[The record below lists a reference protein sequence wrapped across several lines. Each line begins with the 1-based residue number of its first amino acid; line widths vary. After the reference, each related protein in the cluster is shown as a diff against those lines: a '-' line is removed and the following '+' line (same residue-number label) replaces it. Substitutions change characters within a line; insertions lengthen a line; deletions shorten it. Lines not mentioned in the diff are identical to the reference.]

1 MLPKSSAPTSG
12 SPGLLEL
19 PAVIGSV
26 SLVMAGVLSSLV
38 PSGPAPEAKELR
50 GGESRVR
57 RALSLL
63 GGGGPE
69 RTNQVRRRKRRDQS
83 RSRA

>member
-19 PAVIGSV
+19 PEVIGSL
-26 SLVMAGVLSSLV
+26 SLVMAGVLSSLL

-50 GGESRVR
+50 GEERTVR
-57 RALSLL
+57 RVPL
-63 GGGGPE
+63 
-69 RTNQVRRRKRRDQS
+69 
-83 RSRA
+83 